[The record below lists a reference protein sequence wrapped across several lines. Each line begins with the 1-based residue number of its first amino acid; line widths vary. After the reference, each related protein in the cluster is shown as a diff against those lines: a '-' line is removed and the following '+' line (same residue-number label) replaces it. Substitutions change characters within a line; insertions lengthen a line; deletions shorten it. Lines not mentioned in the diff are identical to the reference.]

1 MKIKKYWIAF
11 GIVLILLLPFCMIHV
26 EKVEVEGN
34 IEEWCTTQNVYDT
47 LFPYAWSK
55 SSLLVFLTDIL
66 GERRE
71 LPFVESYEIEWE
83 SPRHIR
89 VQIYNKKVVAYVE
102 YMSSN
107 MYLDKDG
114 NVIESS
120 RYTIDNLPK
129 ILGLEYGSVI
139 LNQKLDVND
148 SLTFQKNLEIIDD
161 LVTYN
166 VDVDAFHYRI
176 LSRKEI
182 DTTESSKANKENS
195 AESVEAQEELLGEE
209 EEIVQESIEKDKDG
223 KEKRVII
230 IKDDL
235 VLYINDVEVKIGTTQ
250 YLDGKLQE
258 LRGMMSEISQ
268 LHGILHLE
276 EYDHTGNNQFY
287 TFDKR

>member
-195 AESVEAQEELLGEE
+195 TESVEAQEELLGEE
-209 EEIVQESIEKDKDG
+209 EEIVQEGIEKDKDG